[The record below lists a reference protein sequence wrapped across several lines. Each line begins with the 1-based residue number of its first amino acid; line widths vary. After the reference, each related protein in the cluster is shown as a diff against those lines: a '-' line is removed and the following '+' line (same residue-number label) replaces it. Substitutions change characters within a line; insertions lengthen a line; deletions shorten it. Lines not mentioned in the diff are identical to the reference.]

1 MEIRTD
7 RLGVLIDQLVDS
19 KELSAGR
26 LAGLTAAEFLWEPV
40 AGMWSVRPRDQAAT
54 PDAFGPGEW
63 VLDHDR
69 SIDPFAAAP
78 LATIAWRLAHLTSG
92 FAGRWE
98 WSFGERRIEPKLLIE
113 FTPNPDM
120 ALDALWRWV
129 DRWAE
134 SLETLTDE
142 QLDVPGF
149 GAYPYGLDPD
159 IPFIGII
166 RWTNRELIHHLA
178 EVALL
183 RDLYAAMTSSTT
195 GRA

>member
-1 MEIRTD
+1 MDIRTD

-26 LAGLTAAEFLWEPV
+26 LEGITAAEFLWEPV
-40 AGMWSVRPRDQAAT
+40 DGMWSVLPRGEARRRCVRS
-54 PDAFGPGEW
+54 GEW

-69 SIDPFAAAP
+69 SVDPFAAAP
-78 LATIAWRLAHLTSG
+78 LTTIAWRIGHLTSG

-113 FTPNPDM
+113 FTPNPELAM
-120 ALDALWRWV
+120 NALWRWV
-129 DRWAE
+129 DRWAA

-149 GAYPYGLDPD
+149 GTYPYGLDPQ
-159 IPFIGII
+159 IAFIGII

-183 RDLYAAMTSSTT
+183 RDLYAAM
-195 GRA
+195 A